1 MTSFLGAAIDSF
13 SWSGVLPTV
22 YRSSPKVSRSFCQ
35 SCGTPMAYAHASLDH
50 EIHLYAATLDDPLQY
65 QPERHVFA
73 AEKLPWLVIDDGL
86 PHYPQPARD

>member
-1 MTSFLGAAIDSF
+1 
-13 SWSGVLPTV
+13 
-22 YRSSPKVSRSFCQ
+22 
-35 SCGTPMAYAHASLDH
+35 MAYAHASLDH

-86 PHYPQPARD
+86 PHYPQTSRD